1 MVRVLRAMLLRMC
14 ETLPVAEDERIGYLT
29 HPSTYQ
35 LLLPVL
41 GNSILCEVNADKVTW
56 IL

>member
-1 MVRVLRAMLLRMC
+1 MLLRMC
-14 ETLPVAEDERIGYLT
+14 EALPVAEDERIGYLT
-29 HPSTYQ
+29 YPSTYQ

-41 GNSILCEVNADKVTW
+41 GNSILCEVYADKVTW